1 MKYSKEAKLAGS
13 SILMLL
19 MCSGP
24 AIAQSCDVTEFR
36 PEFGEEYLTAQEQFI
51 VDDNA
56 AAALK
61 ILDSMRQRAAQN
73 ASSLNCYE
81 EGAVLGLSTQVKL
94 DLGDNLG
101 AIEDL
106 RAYIDIGHADSTARL
121 NVMKAVWQLYFQ
133 ENHLQEGLTYADR
146 WMSAG
151 GQPVRDEM
159 WTFAIAYNGVADYS
173 SALFWAERVLE
184 LDGADAENDV
194 LKFVS
199 FLYSKTDQ
207 PEKQAEINKRIS
219 E

>member
-1 MKYSKEAKLAGS
+1 M
-13 SILMLL
+13 
-19 MCSGP
+19 
-24 AIAQSCDVTEFR
+24 
-36 PEFGEEYLTAQEQFI
+36 
-51 VDDNA
+51 
-56 AAALK
+56 
-61 ILDSMRQRAAQN
+61 
-73 ASSLNCYE
+73 
-81 EGAVLGLSTQVKL
+81 LGLSAQVKL
-94 DLGDNLG
+94 DLGDTLG
-101 AIEDL
+101 AIQDL
-106 RAYIDIGHADSTARL
+106 RAQVDKGYVQPQDKL
-121 NVMKAVWQLYFQ
+121 KVMKAVWQLYFQ

-173 SALFWAERVLE
+173 SALLWAERVLE

>member
-1 MKYSKEAKLAGS
+1 MKFNTVFKSTSA
-13 SILMLL
+13 
-19 MCSGP
+19 
-24 AIAQSCDVTEFR
+24 AIAFLAFGALGASAQVAGCDITELSSAT
-36 PEFGEEYLTAQEQFI
+36 GEIYLE
-51 VDDNA
+51 
-56 AAALK
+56 
-61 ILDSMRQRAAQN
+61 AQN
-73 ASSLNCYE
+73 ELLVNDNPQGALQGLNKLKSQPLNCYE
-81 EGAVLGLSTQVKL
+81 EGAVLGLSAQVKL
-94 DLGDNLG
+94 DLGDTLG
-101 AIEDL
+101 AIQDL
-106 RAYIDIGHADSTARL
+106 RTQVDKGYVQPQDKL
-121 NVMKAVWQLYFQ
+121 KVMKAVWQLYFQ

-173 SALFWAERVLE
+173 SALLWAERVLE

>member
-1 MKYSKEAKLAGS
+1 MKYLKETKLAGS

-24 AIAQSCDVTEFR
+24 ASAQVAGCDITELSSAT
-36 PEFGEEYLTAQEQFI
+36 GELYLE
-51 VDDNA
+51 
-56 AAALK
+56 
-61 ILDSMRQRAAQN
+61 AQN
-73 ASSLNCYE
+73 ELLVNDNPQGALQGLNKLKSQPLNCYE
-81 EGAVLGLSTQVKL
+81 EGAVLGLSAQVKL
-94 DLGDNLG
+94 DLGDTLG
-101 AIEDL
+101 AIQDL
-106 RAYIDIGHADSTARL
+106 RAQVDKGYVQPQDKL
-121 NVMKAVWQLYFQ
+121 KVMKAVWQLYFQ

-173 SALFWAERVLE
+173 SALLWAERVLE